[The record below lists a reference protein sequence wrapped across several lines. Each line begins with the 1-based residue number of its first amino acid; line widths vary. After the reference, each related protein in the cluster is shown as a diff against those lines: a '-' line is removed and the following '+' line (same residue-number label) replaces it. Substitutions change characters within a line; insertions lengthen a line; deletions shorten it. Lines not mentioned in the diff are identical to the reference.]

1 MADVWTTIFVS
12 LGCLFYLAG
21 TVGILRFGDLRTR
34 LHALTKADT
43 MGLGLV
49 TVGLLPQV
57 AAVVGLKLVLIWALA
72 LGSAAVIAY
81 LLAGS
86 ADDER

>member
-1 MADVWTTIFVS
+1 MADLWTAVFVT

-21 TVGILRFGDLRTR
+21 TVGIVRFKDLRTR

-43 MGLGLV
+43 MGLGLI

-57 AAVVGLKLVLIWALA
+57 AMVVGLKLVLVWALA
-72 LGSAAVIAY
+72 LGAAAVIAH
-81 LLAGS
+81 LLAGG
-86 ADDER
+86 APDER